1 MNVARA
7 SLANSKLILLAV
19 LLLCAAGLL
28 AAFQLPSNIY
38 PEVEFPRITI
48 VASSD
53 HLSPRNMML
62 AVTRPLEESARTV
75 LGVWRV
81 RSKTIRGSTEVNI
94 QFQPGADMQAALQ
107 LTQARLGETKESLPP
122 DTSMVVERL
131 TPSLFPILTINVTGD
146 LPPSDVREIAFFQ
159 IRPRLSRIAGVS
171 RVEALGSDVREISV
185 IIDPSRLQAAQL
197 GLDDVRESLARANV
211 IASVGRLPKDYKN
224 FLVLAS
230 GELKNLSDIRQTVVA
245 YRNQVPVR
253 IGDIA
258 TVDYGIEDPLILIS
272 GNGKPGALV
281 NVSRQIGGNII
292 QVADE
297 VKEAVRQMKPT
308 LPPALRFSVVY
319 DLAEFVKSSI
329 ASVRDA
335 ILIGGVLAVIVLI
348 VFLRDWRI
356 TLIAST
362 TLPLTI
368 VGTFFFMRVFGT
380 TINLMSMGGM
390 AVAIGLVIDDAIVV
404 VENIHRH
411 LDEGM
416 AMPSA
421 IELGTNELVAPVI
434 GSTLTTV
441 VVFLPLGL
449 LQGVVGQFFAA
460 LSITLATAVLISLFL
475 ALFLIPVLVD
485 SFKGRAHPS
494 SSAAPKSKRPERSFH
509 LESLAESGVRRALRF
524 RWFVIGVVILLS
536 LAGLFFYYRM
546 ETGFLPE
553 MDEGGYVVD
562 YWTPEGTSLAET
574 DQMVRRIEAVLSETP
589 EVQGF
594 ARRTGAEMGLFAT
607 EQNRGDIVVKLK
619 EKRERHAEEIIEEQR
634 ARMAERVPGVT
645 IEFVQILSDLL
656 GDLEGNPEP
665 IEVKLFGDDLSQL
678 EDLAR
683 QVEEKLKHIEG
694 VVDIKGILRGN
705 PEMVVN
711 IDPVRTAQSGLDA
724 RQITTQLEEGLL
736 GVKPT
741 SVREADRLIPVRLRL
756 PDRYRFNFEWVR
768 NFPLKNSKDQVTP
781 LSSVARVEMQEG
793 QTQLYREDLKQ
804 MVSVTGRLEN
814 RDLGSAVRDVKSM
827 MEKVVMP
834 LGYSY
839 EIGGQYESQQRA
851 FRDLIT
857 VLMISIL
864 LVFAVIVGQF
874 RRFVPALVILSAAPL
889 AIVGALGLLWLIGI
903 PLNVSSFMGLIL
915 LIGLVVKNGII
926 LLDYTDALA
935 AKPDID
941 FHEALVQAARVRL
954 RPILMTTLCTLFG
967 LLPLALGLG
976 SGAEL
981 QRPLAVA
988 VIGGLTLST
997 LITLVFVPTLY
1008 SILAGPSL
1016 KLNRQER
1023 QERQDF

>member
-1 MNVARA
+1 MNVARI

-19 LLLCAAGLL
+19 FLLSVAGLL

-38 PEVEFPRITI
+38 PEVEFPRITV
-48 VASSD
+48 VAGSD

-62 AVTRPLEESARTV
+62 SVTRPLEESARTV
-75 LGVWRV
+75 LGVRRV
-81 RSKTIRGSTEVNI
+81 RSKTIRGSTEINL
-94 QFQPGADMQAALQ
+94 QFEPGADMQFALQ
-107 LTQARLGETKESLPP
+107 LTQARLAETKESLPP
-122 DTSMVVERL
+122 ETSIVVERL
-131 TPSLFPILTINVTGD
+131 TPSLFPILSINVTGD
-146 LPPSDVREIAFFQ
+146 LPASDIREIAFFQ
-159 IRPRLSRIAGVS
+159 IRPRLSRIRGIA
-171 RVEALGSDVREISV
+171 RVEAMGSDVREISV
-185 IIDPSRLQAAQL
+185 IVDPARLQASKL
-197 GLDDVRESLARANV
+197 GLDEVKEALAHSNI
-211 IASVGRLPKDYKN
+211 IATVGRLPKDYKN

-230 GELKNLSDIRQTVVA
+230 GEFKSLTDIRQTVVA

-258 TVDYGIEDPLILIS
+258 TVDYGLQDPLILIR
-272 GNGKPGALV
+272 GNGKSGALV
-281 NVSRQIGGNII
+281 NVSRQVGGNIV
-292 QVADE
+292 QAATD
-297 VKEAVRQMKPT
+297 VKEALREMKPT
-308 LPPALRFSVVY
+308 LPPAIKFSVVY

-335 ILIGGVLAVIVLI
+335 ILIGCVLAVIVLI
-348 VFLRDWRI
+348 LFLRDWRI

-368 VGTFFFMRVFGT
+368 VGTFFFMKVFGT

-411 LDEGM
+411 VGEGM
-416 AMPSA
+416 AMLSA
-421 IELGTNELVAPVI
+421 IEVGTHELVAPVI

-449 LQGVVGQFFAA
+449 LEGVVGQFFAA
-460 LSITLATAVLISLFL
+460 LSITLVTAVMLSLFL
-475 ALFLIPVLVD
+475 ALLLIPVLAGFLKEGTKEQREAQPE
-485 SFKGRAHPS
+485 SRPRARS
-494 SSAAPKSKRPERSFH
+494 SY
-509 LESLAESGVRRALRF
+509 LENLAGWAVGGALRF
-524 RWFVIGVVILLS
+524 RWLVICVVLLLS
-536 LAGLFFYYRM
+536 LAGVFFYYRM

-553 MDEGGYVVD
+553 MDEGGFVVD

-574 DQMVRRIEAVLSETP
+574 DQMVRRIEKVLSDTP

-619 EKRERHAEEIIEEQR
+619 EKRERHSAEIIEEQR
-634 ARMAERVPGVT
+634 AKMAEAVPGVI

-665 IEVKLFGDDLSQL
+665 IEIKIFGDDLKQL
-678 EDLAR
+678 EALAR

-694 VVDIKGILRGN
+694 VVDVKGVLRGN
-705 PEMVVN
+705 PEMVIE
-711 IDPVRTAQSGLDA
+711 IDPVRAAQAGMDG

-736 GVKPT
+736 GVQPT
-741 SVREADRLIPVRLRL
+741 NVREKDRLIPVRLRL
-756 PDRYRFNFEWVR
+756 PDRYRFNFEWVK
-768 NFPLKNSKDQVTP
+768 NFPLKNSKDETTL
-781 LSSVARVEMQEG
+781 LSTVAAISMQEG

-827 MEKVVMP
+827 LKEMVIP
-834 LGYSY
+834 LGYSF

-851 FRDLIT
+851 FRDLVT
-857 VLMISIL
+857 VLMISVL

-889 AIVGALGLLWLIGI
+889 AMVGALGLLWITRI

-926 LLDYTDALA
+926 LLDYADALMA
-935 AKPDID
+935 RPEFN
-941 FHEALVQAARVRL
+941 FHEALIQAARVRL

-967 LLPLALGLG
+967 LMPLALGLG

-981 QRPLAVA
+981 QRPLAIA

-997 LITLVFVPTLY
+997 AITLVFVPTLY
-1008 SILAGPSL
+1008 SIFAGRKTAPD
-1016 KLNRQER
+1016 RI
-1023 QERQDF
+1023 